1 MRLRIPALSWR
12 FEPDMSDSSSK
23 SRKLAILAEKLSQE
37 FTEPLREALLD
48 GVAPKK
54 EFSELLDLVSN
65 TFYDI
70 ADGSEDRK
78 KMERRIKK
86 FLLGVFDINYEK
98 EISDDTLRQSVKL
111 IREKI
116 VGKSQKEALAE
127 MLAAELV
134 GSWINMDADALE
146 KITGDGGILER
157 LEEKAYDGP
166 DYTDDELIGAVVEL
180 GSAAAAAAF
189 CERLSDTDMEKILA
203 DALSLARA
211 AENNAKTGD
220 SLLELARFA
229 MNKLGFVALM
239 RRAFAGLLI
248 GDIIM
253 RAVGKQLGL
262 EQDVTVTD
270 FIIVTGAKVFDAE
283 GIKKAKKEQTRR
295 VIEALEASLKA

>member
-180 GSAAAAAAF
+180 GSAAAAAF
-189 CERLSDTDMEKILA
+189 CERLSDADMEKILT

-211 AENNAKTGD
+211 AESNAKTGD

-295 VIEALEASLKA
+295 VIEALEASQKA

>member
-1 MRLRIPALSWR
+1 
-12 FEPDMSDSSSK
+12 MSDSSSK

-180 GSAAAAAAF
+180 GSAAAAAF
-189 CERLSDTDMEKILA
+189 CERLSDADMEKILT

-211 AENNAKTGD
+211 AESNAKTGD

-295 VIEALEASLKA
+295 VIEALEASQKA

>member
-1 MRLRIPALSWR
+1 
-12 FEPDMSDSSSK
+12 MSDSSSK
-23 SRKLAILAEKLSQE
+23 SMKLAILAEKLSQE

-86 FLLGVFDINYEK
+86 FLLGVFDIDYER
-98 EISDDTLRQSVKL
+98 EVSDETLKQSMKL

-116 VGKSQKEALAE
+116 VGKNQKEALAE

-166 DYTDDELIGAVVEL
+166 DYTDDELIEAVVEL
-180 GSAAAAAAF
+180 GSAAAAAF
-189 CERLSDTDMEKILA
+189 CERLSDADMEKILT

-211 AENNAKTGD
+211 AESNAKTGD

-262 EQDVTVTD
+262 DQDVTVTD

>member
-86 FLLGVFDINYEK
+86 FLLGVFDIDYER
-98 EISDDTLRQSVKL
+98 EVSDETLKQSMKL

-116 VGKSQKEALAE
+116 VGKNQKEALAE

-166 DYTDDELIGAVVEL
+166 DYTDDELIEAVVEL
-180 GSAAAAAAF
+180 GSAAAAAF
-189 CERLSDTDMEKILA
+189 CERLSDADMEKILT

-211 AENNAKTGD
+211 AESNAKTGD

-262 EQDVTVTD
+262 DQDVTVTD

>member
-86 FLLGVFDINYEK
+86 FILGIFDINYEK
-98 EISDDTLRQSVKL
+98 EISDETLRQSVKL

-116 VGKSQKEALAE
+116 VGKNQKEALAE
-127 MLAAELV
+127 MLASELV

-146 KITGDGGILER
+146 KVTGDGGILER

-166 DYTDDELIGAVVEL
+166 DYTDDELIEAVVEL
-180 GSAAAAAAF
+180 GGAAAAAF
-189 CERLSDTDMEKILA
+189 CEKLSDADVEKILS
-203 DALSLARA
+203 DSLAVARA
-211 AENNAKTGD
+211 AESGSKTGD

-270 FIIVTGAKVFDAE
+270 FIIVTGAKVFDSE
-283 GIKKAKKEQTRR
+283 GIKNAKKEQTRR

>member
-1 MRLRIPALSWR
+1 
-12 FEPDMSDSSSK
+12 MSDSSSK

-86 FLLGVFDINYEK
+86 FILGIFDINYEK
-98 EISDDTLRQSVKL
+98 EISDETLRQSVKL

-116 VGKSQKEALAE
+116 VGKNQKEALAE
-127 MLAAELV
+127 MLASELV

-146 KITGDGGILER
+146 KVTGDGGILER

-166 DYTDDELIGAVVEL
+166 DYTDDELIEAVVEL
-180 GSAAAAAAF
+180 GGAAAAAF
-189 CERLSDTDMEKILA
+189 CEKLSDADVEKILS
-203 DALSLARA
+203 DSLAVARA
-211 AENNAKTGD
+211 AESGSKTGD

-270 FIIVTGAKVFDAE
+270 FIIVTGAKVFDSE
-283 GIKKAKKEQTRR
+283 GIKNAKKEQTRR

>member
-12 FEPDMSDSSSK
+12 FEPDMSDLSPK
-23 SRKLAILAEKLSQE
+23 SRKLTLLAEKLSRE

-70 ADGSEDRK
+70 AEGSEDRK

-86 FLLGVFDINYEK
+86 FILGVFNIDYER
-98 EISDDTLRQSVKL
+98 EVSDETLKQSVKL

-116 VGKSQKEALAE
+116 VGKNQKEALAE
-127 MLAAELV
+127 LLAAELV
-134 GSWINMDADALE
+134 GSWINMDAATLE

-157 LEEKAYDGP
+157 LEEKAYSGP
-166 DYTDDELIGAVVEL
+166 DYTDDELIEAVVEL
-180 GSAAAAAAF
+180 GGAAAAAF
-189 CERLSDTDMEKILA
+189 CEKLSDDDLERILTES
-203 DALSLARA
+203 LSLARA
-211 AENNAKTGD
+211 ADSGAKTGD
-220 SLLELARFA
+220 ALLEIARFA
-229 MNKLGFVALM
+229 MNKLGFVAMM

-270 FIIVTGAKVFDAE
+270 FIILTGAKVFDAE
-283 GIKKAKKEQTRR
+283 GIKNAKKEQTRR
-295 VIEALEASLKA
+295 VIEALEASLSA

>member
-1 MRLRIPALSWR
+1 
-12 FEPDMSDSSSK
+12 MSDSSSK

-86 FLLGVFDINYEK
+86 FLLGVFDIDYER
-98 EISDDTLRQSVKL
+98 EVSDETLKQSMKL

-116 VGKSQKEALAE
+116 VGKNQKEALAE

-166 DYTDDELIGAVVEL
+166 DYTDDELIEAVVEL
-180 GSAAAAAAF
+180 GSAAAAAF
-189 CERLSDTDMEKILA
+189 CERLSDADMEKILT

-211 AENNAKTGD
+211 AESNAKTGD

-262 EQDVTVTD
+262 DQDVTVTD

>member
-1 MRLRIPALSWR
+1 
-12 FEPDMSDSSSK
+12 MSDSSSK

-127 MLAAELV
+127 MLAAEMV

-180 GSAAAAAAF
+180 GSAAAAAF

-211 AENNAKTGD
+211 AESDAKTGD

>member
-1 MRLRIPALSWR
+1 
-12 FEPDMSDSSSK
+12 MSDSSPK

-86 FLLGVFDINYEK
+86 FLLGVFDIDYER
-98 EISDDTLRQSVKL
+98 EVSDETLKQSMKL

-116 VGKSQKEALAE
+116 VGKSQKDALAE

-180 GSAAAAAAF
+180 GGVAAAAF
-189 CERLSDTDMEKILA
+189 CERLSDTDMEKILT

-211 AENNAKTGD
+211 AESGAKTGEA
-220 SLLELARFA
+220 LLEIARFA